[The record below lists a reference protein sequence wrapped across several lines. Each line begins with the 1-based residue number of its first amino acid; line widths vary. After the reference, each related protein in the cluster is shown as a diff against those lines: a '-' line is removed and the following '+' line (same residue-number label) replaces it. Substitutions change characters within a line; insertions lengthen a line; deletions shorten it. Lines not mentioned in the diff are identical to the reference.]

1 MKKEIQET
9 SQKCLNESATHH
21 KHKKEVFP
29 VKEMIA
35 EAAEKL
41 KRKLEVFFEEPG
53 KTLDEA
59 ERYLGE
65 EISRTVCKLLG
76 AYYEKLDRQLRE
88 DKVGRREDGLVVERR
103 GEKREVI
110 SLIGTVRYERTYYRR
125 RAGGYEYPVDA
136 VVGLEPYQRVSGGVG
151 QALVETCCKMSYGKS
166 SEVVTGGRVSRQTVM
181 HKVRQSAV
189 PEPPAIERKHVAALH
204 IDADED
210 HVTMVGGKNS
220 IVPLVNVYEGIEK
233 RGKRGICRNK
243 FNISEFG
250 KKPEELW
257 EEVLDEIERRYDL
270 EGTTLYLH
278 GDGAPWIKQ
287 GLEWLPKCK
296 FVLDRYHKNKA
307 LKQAVSGMPRDA
319 GAQYDKL
326 LRTAFAEDDKE
337 FFSNVVQCMV
347 LNYPEREEKIRE
359 ATDYLL
365 DNFDAITICSKDPEA
380 TNGGATEP
388 HVSNTLS
395 ARISSRPMAWSAE
408 TLRHLVPILAAGRC
422 ELRREAQESRQTVV
436 PLRKLLQPHGCKVVE
451 FPLGLADPDTA
462 VSLPGRTGK
471 VTPLFNALRPF

>member
-1 MKKEIQET
+1 M
-9 SQKCLNESATHH
+9 
-21 KHKKEVFP
+21 
-29 VKEMIA
+29 KEMIA
-35 EAAEKL
+35 EIVEKL
-41 KRKLEVFFEEPG
+41 KRDLIVFFEEPG
-53 KTLDEA
+53 KALDEL
-59 ERYLGE
+59 EQYLGE
-65 EISRTVCKLLG
+65 EISQTVCKLVS
-76 AYYEKLDRQLRE
+76 AYYEELDTQLRE
-88 DKVGRREDGLVVERR
+88 DKAGRREEGLVVERR
-103 GEKREVI
+103 GEKREVL
-110 SLIGTVRYERTYYRR
+110 SLIGMVCYERTYYRR

-151 QALVETCCKMSYGKS
+151 LALVETCRKMSYSKS

-181 HKVRQSAV
+181 QKVRQSAV
-189 PEPPAIERKHVAALH
+189 PEPPTVERRQVAALH

-210 HVTMVGGKNS
+210 HATMVGGKNS

-233 RGKRGICRNK
+233 RGKRGVCRNK
-243 FNISEFG
+243 FDISEFG
-250 KKPEELW
+250 KKPEALW

-287 GLEWLPKCK
+287 GLEWLPNCK

-307 LKQAVSGMPRDA
+307 LKQAVSGMPRDV

-326 LRTAFAEDDKE
+326 LRTAFEEDDRE
-337 FFSNVVQCMV
+337 FFSCVVENMV
-347 LNYPEREEKIRE
+347 LNYPEREEKILD
-359 ATDYLL
+359 ATNYLL
-365 DNFDAITICSKDPEA
+365 DNFDAITICNKDAEA
-380 TNGGATEP
+380 LNGGATEP
-388 HVSNTLS
+388 HVSNILS

-422 ELRREAQESRQTVV
+422 ELRREAQEPRQTVE
-436 PLRKLLQPHGCKVVE
+436 PLRKLLQPHKCKVVD

-471 VTPLFNALRPF
+471 VTPLFNALKRF

>member
-1 MKKEIQET
+1 M
-9 SQKCLNESATHH
+9 
-21 KHKKEVFP
+21 
-29 VKEMIA
+29 KEMIA
-35 EAAEKL
+35 EAVEKL
-41 KRKLEVFFEEPG
+41 KRDLEIFLAEPG
-53 KTLDEA
+53 HGLDEA
-59 ERYLGE
+59 EQYLGE
-65 EISRTVCKLLG
+65 EISQTVCTLLG
-76 AYYEKLDRQLRE
+76 AYYVELDAQLRE
-88 DKVGRREDGLVVERR
+88 DKAGRREAGLVVERR

-136 VVGLEPYQRVSGGVG
+136 VVGLELYQRVSGGVG

-181 HKVRQSAV
+181 QKIRQSTV
-189 PEPPAIERKHVAALH
+189 PEPPTVERKHVAALH

-210 HVTMVGGKNS
+210 HATMVGGKHS
-220 IVPLVNVYEGIEK
+220 IVPLINVYEGIEK

-250 KKPEELW
+250 KKPEALW

-278 GDGAPWIKQ
+278 GDGAPWIRQ

-307 LKQAVSGMPRDA
+307 LKQAVSGMPRDV

-326 LRTAFAEDDKE
+326 LRTAFAEDDRE
-337 FFSNVVQCMV
+337 FFSNVVESMV
-347 LNYPEREEKIRE
+347 LNYPEREGKIRD
-359 ATDYLL
+359 ATNYLL

-388 HVSNTLS
+388 HVSNILS

-422 ELRREAQESRQTVV
+422 ELRREVQEPKQTVE
-436 PLRKLLQPHGCKVVE
+436 PLRKLLQPCKCKVVE

-462 VSLPGRTGK
+462 VSLPGRAGK
-471 VTPLFNALRPF
+471 VTPLFNALRRF

>member
-76 AYYEKLDRQLRE
+76 AYYEKLDTQLRE

-110 SLIGTVRYERTYYRR
+110 SLIGTVRYKRTYYRR

-166 SEVVTGGRVSRQTVM
+166 SEVVTGGRVSRQAVM

-337 FFSNVVQCMV
+337 FFSNVVECMV

>member
-1 MKKEIQET
+1 LKKEIQET

-76 AYYEKLDRQLRE
+76 AYYEKLDTQLRE

-110 SLIGTVRYERTYYRR
+110 SLIGTVRYKRTYYRR

-166 SEVVTGGRVSRQTVM
+166 SEVVTGGRVSRQAVM

-337 FFSNVVQCMV
+337 FFSNVVECMV

>member
-1 MKKEIQET
+1 MKEI
-9 SQKCLNESATHH
+9 
-21 KHKKEVFP
+21 
-29 VKEMIA
+29 IA
-35 EAAEKL
+35 EVVEKL
-41 KRKLEVFFEEPG
+41 KRNLENFFAEPG
-53 KTLDEA
+53 RGLDEA
-59 ERYLGE
+59 EQYLGE
-65 EISRTVCKLLG
+65 EISQTVCGLLG
-76 AYYEKLDRQLRE
+76 AYYEKLDAQLRK
-88 DKVGRREDGLVVERR
+88 DKAGRREDGLVVERC

-110 SLIGTVRYERTYYRR
+110 SLIGTVRYERTYYHR

-181 HKVRQSAV
+181 QKIRQSAV
-189 PEPPAIERKHVAALH
+189 PEPPAVERRHVAALH

-210 HVTMVGGKNS
+210 HATMVGGKNS

-233 RGKRGICRNK
+233 RGKRGICHNK

-250 KKPEELW
+250 KKPEALW

-307 LKQAVSGMPRDA
+307 LKQAVSGMPRDV

-337 FFSNVVQCMV
+337 FFSNVVECMV
-347 LNYPEREEKIRE
+347 LNYPEREKKIRE

-365 DNFDAITICSKDPEA
+365 DNFDAITICDKDPEA

-388 HVSNTLS
+388 HVSNILS

-422 ELRREAQESRQTVV
+422 ELRREAQESKRTVE
-436 PLRKLLQPHGCKVVE
+436 PLRKLLQPCKCKVAE

-462 VSLPGRTGK
+462 ISLPGRTGK
-471 VTPLFNALRPF
+471 VTPLFNALRRF

>member
-1 MKKEIQET
+1 MKEI
-9 SQKCLNESATHH
+9 
-21 KHKKEVFP
+21 
-29 VKEMIA
+29 IA
-35 EAAEKL
+35 EVVEKL
-41 KRKLEVFFEEPG
+41 KRNLEIFFDRPG
-53 KTLDEA
+53 RGLDEA
-59 ERYLGE
+59 EQYLGE
-65 EISRTVCKLLG
+65 EISQTVCELLG
-76 AYYEKLDRQLRE
+76 AYYEELDAQLRE
-88 DKVGRREDGLVVERR
+88 DKAGRREAGLVVERC
-103 GEKREVI
+103 GEKREVL

-151 QALVETCCKMSYGKS
+151 RALVETCCKMSYGKS

-181 HKVRQSAV
+181 QKVRQSAV
-189 PEPPAIERKHVAALH
+189 PEPVATERRHVVALH

-233 RGKRGICRNK
+233 RGKRGICRSK

-250 KKPEELW
+250 KTPEELW

-307 LKQAVSGMPRDA
+307 LKQAVSGMPQ
-319 GAQYDKL
+319 GVGVQYDKL
-326 LRTAFAEDDKE
+326 LRTAFAEDDRE
-337 FFSNVVQCMV
+337 LFSSVVESMV
-347 LNYPEREEKIRE
+347 LNYPEREKTIRE
-359 ATDYLL
+359 ATNYLL
-365 DNFDAITICSKDPEA
+365 DNFDAITICNCEKDPEA

-388 HVSNTLS
+388 HVSNILS

-422 ELRREAQESRQTVV
+422 ELRREMQETEQTVE
-436 PLRKLLQPHGCKVVE
+436 PLRKLLQPYRCKVAE
-451 FPLGLADPDTA
+451 FSLGLADPDAA

-471 VTPLFNALRPF
+471 VTPLYNALRLF

>member
-76 AYYEKLDRQLRE
+76 AYYEKLDTQLRE

-337 FFSNVVQCMV
+337 FFSNVVECMV

-365 DNFDAITICSKDPEA
+365 DNFDAITICNKDPEA